1 MPITTTRLSASVAVL
16 AALPLLVWCQRP
28 PEPAPS
34 SAPAAPS
41 PAPTVVMDSTL
52 NRAALLAAL
61 SEAGSALA
69 DGRDRDAGLSGRT
82 VSVRLPFGCDGT
94 VNAADSALAGLPRL
108 VRNPDGSLSLT
119 VTPEDLKARIA
130 AGGVAPSVEAGLDHW
145 DAVEGFWIARP
156 WSGLEACSPAAPVS
170 AAAKTPPVV
179 APDDANMETAKSKT
193 AKALAEAPIAPIVP
207 ERTAGLAAVVEAD
220 GSRLGRRQGRGQAQA
235 YAHVIRGEK
244 GAAATPAPGGYAL
257 RLEGRLTT
265 FADGKAVKC
274 VQRDLESRPVCVA
287 ALRLDR
293 LAFEDG
299 ATGALLSEWRP
310 R

>member
-1 MPITTTRLSASVAVL
+1 
-16 AALPLLVWCQRP
+16 
-28 PEPAPS
+28 
-34 SAPAAPS
+34 
-41 PAPTVVMDSTL
+41 
-52 NRAALLAAL
+52 
-61 SEAGSALA
+61 
-69 DGRDRDAGLSGRT
+69 
-82 VSVRLPFGCDGT
+82 
-94 VNAADSALAGLPRL
+94 
-108 VRNPDGSLSLT
+108 
-119 VTPEDLKARIA
+119 
-130 AGGVAPSVEAGLDHW
+130 
-145 DAVEGFWIARP
+145 
-156 WSGLEACSPAAPVS
+156 
-170 AAAKTPPVV
+170 
-179 APDDANMETAKSKT
+179 METAKSKT
-193 AKALAEAPIAPIVP
+193 AKVLAEAPTAPIVP

-220 GSRLGRRQGRGQAQA
+220 GSRLGRRQGRGQGQA

-274 VQRDLESRPVCVA
+274 VQRDVESRPVCVA

>member
-1 MPITTTRLSASVAVL
+1 MPITTTRLVAPVAVL

-28 PEPAPS
+28 PEPTT
-34 SAPAAPS
+34 APAPAPAPS
-41 PAPTVVMDSTL
+41 PTVVLDSNL
-52 NRAALLAAL
+52 NRAAVLAAL
-61 SEAGSALA
+61 TEAGSALA
-69 DGRDRDAGLSGRT
+69 DGRASEAALNGRT
-82 VSVRLPFGCDGT
+82 VSVRLPFGCGGT
-94 VNAADSALAGLPRL
+94 AYTDEATVAGLPRL
-108 VRNPDGSLSLT
+108 VRNPDGGLTLT
-119 VTPEDLKARIA
+119 VTPEDLKARVL
-130 AGGVAPSVEAGLDHW
+130 AGGAGPALEAGLDQW

-156 WSGLEACSPAAPVS
+156 WSGLDACPAAATAAVVAPVAS
-170 AAAKTPPVV
+170 PETTAVEPVKSKPAKAAVEAPPPPVV
-179 APDDANMETAKSKT
+179 V
-193 AKALAEAPIAPIVP
+193 LP
-207 ERTAGLAAVVEAD
+207 ERTAGLAAVIEAD
-220 GSRLGRRQGRGQAQA
+220 GSRLGRRQGQA

-244 GAAATPAPGGYAL
+244 GIAPAPAPGGYAL

-274 VQRDLESRPVCVA
+274 VQRDAESRPVCVA

>member
-1 MPITTTRLSASVAVL
+1 MPITTTRLVAPVAVL

-28 PEPAPS
+28 PEPEPS
-34 SAPAAPS
+34 PEPAAPS
-41 PAPTVVMDSTL
+41 PTVVIDSTL

-61 SEAGSALA
+61 TEAGSALA
-69 DGRDRDAGLSGRT
+69 EGRDRDAALSGRT
-82 VSVRLPFGCDGT
+82 VSVRLPFGCGGMIRD
-94 VNAADSALAGLPRL
+94 ADSSVSGLPRL
-108 VRNPDGSLSLT
+108 MRNPDGGLTLT
-119 VTPEDLKARIA
+119 VTPEDLKARVLA
-130 AGGVAPSVEAGLDHW
+130 SGAGPALEAGLDQW

-156 WSGLEACSPAAPVS
+156 WSGLDACPATAT
-170 AAAKTPPVV
+170 ATPVV
-179 APDDANMETAKSKT
+179 APAMQPEAAKVEAEASKS
-193 AKALAEAPIAPIVP
+193 AKPAEAPPVVVPP
-207 ERTAGLAAVVEAD
+207 ERTAGLAAVIEAD
-220 GSRLGRRQGRGQAQA
+220 GSRLGRRQGQA

-274 VQRDLESRPVCVA
+274 AQKDAESRPVCVA

>member
-1 MPITTTRLSASVAVL
+1 MPITTTRLVAPVAVL

-28 PEPAPS
+28 PEPTTEPTPAP
-34 SAPAAPS
+34 APS
-41 PAPTVVMDSTL
+41 PTVVLDSNL
-52 NRAALLAAL
+52 NRFAVLAAL

-69 DGRDRDAGLSGRT
+69 DGRTSEAALNGRT
-82 VSVRLPFGCDGT
+82 VSVRLPFGCGGT
-94 VNAADSALAGLPRL
+94 VNTDEATVAGLPRL
-108 VRNPDGSLSLT
+108 VRNPDGGLTLT
-119 VTPEDLKARIA
+119 VTPEDLKARVL
-130 AGGVAPSVEAGLDHW
+130 AGGAGPALEAGLDQW

-156 WSGLEACSPAAPVS
+156 WSGLDACPATAT
-170 AAAKTPPVV
+170 AAPVV
-179 APDDANMETAKSKT
+179 APATPPEAAKVEAEASKS
-193 AKALAEAPIAPIVP
+193 AKAAAEAPPSPVVVPP

-220 GSRLGRRQGRGQAQA
+220 GSRLGRRQGRGQDQA

-244 GAAATPAPGGYAL
+244 GIAPTPAPGGYAL
-257 RLEGRLTT
+257 RLEGRLTS

-274 VQRDLESRPVCVA
+274 VQRDAESRPVCVA

>member
-1 MPITTTRLSASVAVL
+1 MPITTTRLVASVAVL

-28 PEPAPS
+28 SEP
-34 SAPAAPS
+34 APS
-41 PAPTVVMDSTL
+41 PAPAPSPTPTVVIDSTL

-61 SEAGSALA
+61 TEAGSALA
-69 DGRDRDAGLSGRT
+69 DGRDRDAGLNGRT
-82 VSVRLPFGCDGT
+82 VSVRLPFGCGGRASADGAT
-94 VNAADSALAGLPRL
+94 AAGLPRL
-108 VRNPDGSLSLT
+108 VRNPDGGLTLT

-130 AGGVAPSVEAGLDHW
+130 ADGVAPTAETSLDQW
-145 DAVEGFWIARP
+145 DAIEGFWIARP
-156 WSGLEACSPAAPVS
+156 WSGADACPARAVAATTPV
-170 AAAKTPPVV
+170 ATPEAAKVEADRSKPAKAAVEASPPVQI
-179 APDDANMETAKSKT
+179 
-193 AKALAEAPIAPIVP
+193 LP

-220 GSRLGRRQGRGQAQA
+220 ASRLGRRQGQA

-274 VQRDLESRPVCVA
+274 VQRDVESRPVCVA